1 MRGQHSAYL
10 GPLGKIGTQLRKQ
23 AEPRKK
29 RPHSSHGKRI
39 KNLRCERRP
48 RSFFC
53 KRSKFCRERA
63 PLRRESLWFAV
74 FCPGTGDADVDED
87 AFDPEA
93 PVGNIQPVTVGSGQI
108 PVIPLPAPPPPCDIA
123 A

>member
-1 MRGQHSAYL
+1 MKNQPAAAINAMD
-10 GPLGKIGTQLRKQ
+10 GPDADPCDLFREPTCLRWHKKNGVKPDQ
-23 AEPRKK
+23 PKWGPDRCTAENDK
-29 RPHSSHGKRI
+29 RD
-39 KNLRCERRP
+39 
-48 RSFFC
+48 
-53 KRSKFCRERA
+53 
-63 PLRRESLWFAV
+63 WFAV